1 MWDRD
6 GHFLLGSGQKAHPEL
21 RTRGSTAPEA
31 PEQRSREEPG
41 AASAS
46 SSIRLRRHLSQD
58 LPQATRMAEVTTAPT
73 ETHTLL
79 NEYRDYHNWSELFH
93 LLNYTYSF
101 CEFSLDE
108 NVKRVIL
115 FILYLIIFVV
125 GLVENLLVIW
135 VNWQSRGNKSL
146 VNLYILNMAIAD
158 LGVLLSLPIWMLE
171 VMLDYTWLWGSFL
184 CRFTHYF
191 YFANMYA
198 SIFFLTCLSVDR
210 YVSLTSSSLFWR
222 KHQHRA
228 RRIVCA
234 CTWLLAAAI
243 PVLEVTHMQLVNT
256 GEPICIFMA
265 PFETY
270 DEWALAV
277 SLATT
282 AVGFLIPFPIIT
294 VFNVLTAR
302 FIKRSKPES
311 RKHCLLIYA
320 YILVFLVSWL
330 PFHIML
336 TLLTLDGNH
345 IVLHCTFAHFLYFF
359 YDIIDCFTLLHCVVN
374 PILYNFLSKSFRS
387 KLVSAVVKYI
397 PKEQGK
403 QKGAD
408 NSSSTTQHSIVIAKD
423 NSPPN

>member
-1 MWDRD
+1 
-6 GHFLLGSGQKAHPEL
+6 
-21 RTRGSTAPEA
+21 
-31 PEQRSREEPG
+31 
-41 AASAS
+41 
-46 SSIRLRRHLSQD
+46 
-58 LPQATRMAEVTTAPT
+58 MAEVTTAPS
-73 ETHTLL
+73 ETHTLG
-79 NEYRDYHNWSELFH
+79 NEYGDYHNWTELFH
-93 LLNYTYSF
+93 LLNYTFTF

-108 NVKRVIL
+108 NVKRVVL
-115 FILYLIIFVV
+115 FILYLVIFVV

-135 VNWQSRGNKSL
+135 VNWQTRGNKSL
-146 VNLYILNMAIAD
+146 VNLYIINMAIAD

-210 YVSLTSSSLFWR
+210 YVSLTTSSVFWR

-228 RRIVCA
+228 
-234 CTWLLAAAI
+234 
-243 PVLEVTHMQLVNT
+243 LVNT

-270 DEWALAV
+270 DDWALAV

-282 AVGFLIPFPIIT
+282 TIGFLIPFPIIT
-294 VFNVLTAR
+294 VFNILTAR
-302 FIKRSKPES
+302 YIKRTKPES

-320 YILVFLVSWL
+320 YIVVFLLSWL

-345 IVLHCTFAHFLYFF
+345 IILHCTFAHFLYFF
-359 YDIIDCFTLLHCVVN
+359 YDIIDCFTLLHCVIN
-374 PILYNFLSKSFRS
+374 PILYNFLSKNFRS
-387 KLVSAVVKYI
+387 KLISAVVKYI
-397 PKEQGK
+397 PKEQAS

-408 NSSSTTQHSIVIAKD
+408 SSSSTTQHSIVITKD
-423 NSPPN
+423 SNPPN

>member
-1 MWDRD
+1 
-6 GHFLLGSGQKAHPEL
+6 
-21 RTRGSTAPEA
+21 
-31 PEQRSREEPG
+31 
-41 AASAS
+41 
-46 SSIRLRRHLSQD
+46 
-58 LPQATRMAEVTTAPT
+58 MAEMTTAPP
-73 ETHTLL
+73 ETHTLV
-79 NEYRDYHNWSELFH
+79 NEYGDYHNWTELFH
-93 LLNYTYSF
+93 LLNYTYTF

-115 FILYLIIFVV
+115 FILYLVIFVV

-135 VNWQSRGNKSL
+135 VNWQTRGNKSL
-146 VNLYILNMAIAD
+146 VNLYIINMAIAD

-228 RRIVCA
+228 RRIICA
-234 CTWLLAAAI
+234 CSWVLAAAI
-243 PVLEVTHMQLVNT
+243 PFLEVAHMQLVNT

-282 AVGFLIPFPIIT
+282 VIGFLIPFPIIT
-294 VFNVLTAR
+294 VFNILTAR

-320 YILVFLVSWL
+320 YIVVFLISWL

-345 IVLHCTFAHFLYFF
+345 IILHCTFAHFLYFF
-359 YDIIDCFTLLHCVVN
+359 YDIIDCFTLLHCVIN
-374 PILYNFLSKSFRS
+374 PILYNFLSKNFRS
-387 KLVSAVVKYI
+387 KLISAVVKYI
-397 PKEQGK
+397 PKDQGN

-408 NSSSTTQHSIVIAKD
+408 NSSSTTQHSIVITKD
-423 NSPPN
+423 NNPPN

>member
-1 MWDRD
+1 
-6 GHFLLGSGQKAHPEL
+6 
-21 RTRGSTAPEA
+21 
-31 PEQRSREEPG
+31 
-41 AASAS
+41 
-46 SSIRLRRHLSQD
+46 
-58 LPQATRMAEVTTAPT
+58 MAEATTAPT

-79 NEYRDYHNWSELFH
+79 NEYGDYHNWSELFH
-93 LLNYTYSF
+93 LLNYTYTF

-115 FILYLIIFVV
+115 FILYLVIFVV

-135 VNWQSRGNKSL
+135 VNWQTRGNKSL
-146 VNLYILNMAIAD
+146 VNLYIINMAIAD

-228 RRIVCA
+228 RRIICA
-234 CTWLLAAAI
+234 CSWVLAAAI
-243 PVLEVTHMQLVNT
+243 PFLEVAHMQLVNT

-282 AVGFLIPFPIIT
+282 TIGFLIPFPIIT
-294 VFNVLTAR
+294 VFNILTAR
-302 FIKRSKPES
+302 FIKRTKPES

-320 YILVFLVSWL
+320 YIIVFLISWL

-345 IVLHCTFAHFLYFF
+345 IILHCTFAHFLYFF
-359 YDIIDCFTLLHCVVN
+359 YDIIDCFTLLHCVIN
-374 PILYNFLSKSFRS
+374 PILYNFLSKNFRS

-397 PKEQGK
+397 PKEQGS

-408 NSSSTTQHSIVIAKD
+408 NSSSTTQHSIVITKD
-423 NSPPN
+423 NNPPN

>member
-1 MWDRD
+1 
-6 GHFLLGSGQKAHPEL
+6 
-21 RTRGSTAPEA
+21 
-31 PEQRSREEPG
+31 
-41 AASAS
+41 
-46 SSIRLRRHLSQD
+46 
-58 LPQATRMAEVTTAPT
+58 MAEVTTALI

-79 NEYRDYHNWSELFH
+79 NEYRDYHNWTELFH
-93 LLNYTYSF
+93 LLNYTYTF

-108 NVKRVIL
+108 NVKRVVL
-115 FILYLIIFVV
+115 FILYLVIFVV

-135 VNWQSRGNKSL
+135 VNWQTRGNKSL
-146 VNLYILNMAIAD
+146 VNLYIINMAIAD

-228 RRIVCA
+228 RRIICA
-234 CTWLLAAAI
+234 CSWVLAAAI
-243 PVLEVTHMQLVNT
+243 PFLEVAHMQLVNT

-282 AVGFLIPFPIIT
+282 TIGFLIPFPIIT
-294 VFNVLTAR
+294 VFNILTAM
-302 FIKRSKPES
+302 FIKSAKPES
-311 RKHCLLIYA
+311 KKHCLLIYA
-320 YILVFLVSWL
+320 YIIVFLISWL

-345 IVLHCTFAHFLYFF
+345 IILHCTFAHFLYFF
-359 YDIIDCFTLLHCVVN
+359 YDIIDCFTLLHCVIN
-374 PILYNFLSKSFRS
+374 PILYNFLSKNFRS
-387 KLVSAVVKYI
+387 KLISAVVKYI
-397 PKEQGK
+397 PKDQGS
-403 QKGAD
+403 QKGAG

-423 NSPPN
+423 NNPPN

>member
-1 MWDRD
+1 M
-6 GHFLLGSGQKAHPEL
+6 
-21 RTRGSTAPEA
+21 T
-31 PEQRSREEPG
+31 
-41 AASAS
+41 
-46 SSIRLRRHLSQD
+46 
-58 LPQATRMAEVTTAPT
+58 EVTTVPT
-73 ETHTLL
+73 ETRTVPS
-79 NEYRDYHNWSELFH
+79 EYADYHNLSELFY
-93 LLNYTYSF
+93 LLNHTYTY

-115 FILYLIIFVV
+115 FILYLVIFVV

-135 VNWQSRGNKSL
+135 VNWQTRGNKSL
-146 VNLYILNMAIAD
+146 VNLYIINMAIAD
-158 LGVLLSLPIWMLE
+158 LGVLLSLPVWMLE

-210 YVSLTSSSLFWR
+210 YVTLSSSSPFWHR
-222 KHQHRA
+222 HQHRA
-228 RRIVCA
+228 RRAVCA
-234 CTWLLAAAI
+234 CSWLLAAAI
-243 PVLEVTHMQLVNT
+243 PVVEVTHMQLVNT

-282 AVGFLIPFPIIT
+282 TIGFLIPFPVMA

-302 FIKRSKPES
+302 FVRRTKPES

-320 YILVFLVSWL
+320 YIGVFLLSWL
-330 PFHIML
+330 PFHVVL
-336 TLLTLDGNH
+336 TLLTLEGNH
-345 IVLHCTFAHFLYFF
+345 IILNCTFAHLLYFF
-359 YDIIDCFTLLHCVVN
+359 YDVIDCFTLLHCVIN
-374 PILYNFLSKSFRS
+374 PILYNFLSKNFRS
-387 KLVSAVVKYI
+387 KLISAVVKYI
-397 PKEQGK
+397 PKDHGG
-403 QKGAD
+403 QKGAG
-408 NSSSTTQHSIVIAKD
+408 SSSSSTQHSIVIAKD